1 MNPVTDLLY
10 ELYRKIFKFV
20 FNVLW
25 WNQTVR
31 KMGDE
36 LYPDVVPSVGSI
48 TGVVENFKNEVKW
61 MKEHKVS
68 RWAWFDYICG
78 IGRGVLLI
86 AVLLTLLVI
95 EIIYVA
101 PRGIR

>member
-1 MNPVTDLLY
+1 MNPVVDLLY

-20 FNVLW
+20 FSVLW

-36 LYPDVVPSVGSI
+36 LYSEVVPSMGSF
-48 TGVVENFKNEVKW
+48 TGVVKNFKNEIKW
-61 MKEHKVS
+61 LKEHKVS

-78 IGRGVLLI
+78 IVRGVLLI
-86 AVLLTLLVI
+86 AVLLILLVA
-95 EIIYVA
+95 EIINVV